1 MSEKLFETATR
12 NKYLFQF
19 KGQITVTDLWDL
31 NVKELDSIYKTLNK
45 QLKLA
50 TEDSLLQVK
59 NTEDTELTNKIEI
72 VKYIVAVKQEEEN
85 IRLKEN
91 ETKVKK
97 QKILEILAK
106 KKDDS
111 LQNMS
116 EADLEKML
124 AELSK

>member
-72 VKYIVAVKQEEEN
+72 IKYIVSVKQTEDEN
-85 IRLKEN
+85 RLKEK
-91 ETKVKK
+91 EVKEKK

-111 LQNMS
+111 LNNMS

-124 AELSK
+124 NELS